1 MKLITLENLKS
12 FWKDVKSYV
21 DNGLSK
27 KADSVHGTHVTY
39 GTINGKAPGT
49 PSAGTSSKVAREDH
63 VHPVQTTVSGNAGSA
78 TKLAT
83 PRTINGTNFD
93 GTANITTANW
103 GTARTLTIGKTGKS
117 VNGSGNVSWTLD
129 EIGAA
134 AVSHAQDFSGANSN
148 TYIAYPKDGRYR
160 GTPDNASV
168 TGYLKITLPQS
179 WTSSM
184 MKFDVD
190 VFNYADNETMTYTI
204 SGYNYSSGANSA
216 WHSATAACKTHQS
229 NPKRNLSVRF
239 GHDGTKCAIYIGEA
253 STTWAYPQV
262 TVKNITVGYS
272 NYALT
277 SWNAGWVVG
286 YTTTLGT
293 ISRTVTNPYVGNGG
307 MASTANTLAT
317 ARTINGT
324 SFNGSGNITTA
335 NWGTARTLTI
345 GNSAKSVNGSANIS
359 WTLDEMG
366 ARPRVKKI
374 IDLSNTTTYHVDKWY
389 PCLADIPYDGMHNI
403 EVAVQL
409 NSGVKPSWATHAAGF
424 TCNLHVKAIAGGWG
438 TTSGDSIVLN
448 HTYGF
453 ASANPCSYSQLNNSS
468 NAVLWLRGGGKYF
481 VFTDWNASWN
491 VKTASTEIN
500 SQTVAPAT
508 SCPSI
513 SLTRSTMIANLS
525 GNASTATK
533 ATQDSAGQQI
543 NTTYI
548 KGLSVNG
555 KTITYTK
562 GDGSTGTITTQ
573 DTNTTYSTG
582 TASALGLTKLYTG
595 TGTATDGTMTQAAI
609 KTALDG
615 KAAAS
620 HTHNYVPTSDYS
632 LTTISKTLTLTTS
645 WQDTGI
651 TGSNLST
658 GTYIVQVSGM
668 SAEATSLYQEI
679 WSGTMSWFQGTT
691 NSTDS
696 DEIILHKAGHASNGR
711 TIYLRTIRTSNS
723 GYLKLQIASSHA
735 LSSSNI
741 TFKFRK
747 LI

>member
-63 VHPVQTTVSGNAGSA
+63 VHPVQTTISGNAGTA
-78 TKLAT
+78 TKL
-83 PRTINGTNFD
+83 
-93 GTANITTANW
+93 
-103 GTARTLTIGKTGKS
+103 
-117 VNGSGNVSWTLD
+117 
-129 EIGAA
+129 
-134 AVSHAQDFSGANSN
+134 Q
-148 TYIAYPKDGRYR
+148 
-160 GTPDNASV
+160 
-168 TGYLKITLPQS
+168 
-179 WTSSM
+179 
-184 MKFDVD
+184 
-190 VFNYADNETMTYTI
+190 
-204 SGYNYSSGANSA
+204 
-216 WHSATAACKTHQS
+216 
-229 NPKRNLSVRF
+229 
-239 GHDGTKCAIYIGEA
+239 
-253 STTWAYPQV
+253 
-262 TVKNITVGYS
+262 
-272 NYALT
+272 
-277 SWNAGWVVG
+277 
-286 YTTTLGT
+286 
-293 ISRTVTNPYVGNGG
+293 
-307 MASTANTLAT
+307 T
-317 ARTINGT
+317 ARTITLKGRANGSA
-324 SFNGSGNITTA
+324 SFDGSGNIIIDTNPKMFESGGTSGTSGYVAVAQLKITGSYANRPTEFKLVSRGRGTTCTVSVAFVNTDSTDPSLSSIRYWGTDYGVFIHKSTTSTWLLYATKSEAHDSIAVVDCCYGSQSITITYPGSFITEKPTSNITNASLGGSFGQANTA
-335 NWGTARTLTI
+335 N
-345 GNSAKSVNGSANIS
+345 S
-359 WTLDEMG
+359 
-366 ARPRVKKI
+366 
-374 IDLSNTTTYHVDKWY
+374 
-389 PCLADIPYDGMHNI
+389 
-403 EVAVQL
+403 
-409 NSGVKPSWATHAAGF
+409 
-424 TCNLHVKAIAGGWG
+424 
-438 TTSGDSIVLN
+438 
-448 HTYGF
+448 
-453 ASANPCSYSQLNNSS
+453 
-468 NAVLWLRGGGKYF
+468 
-481 VFTDWNASWN
+481 
-491 VKTASTEIN
+491 
-500 SQTVAPAT
+500 
-508 SCPSI
+508 
-513 SLTRSTMIANLS
+513 
-525 GNASTATK
+525 ATK

-573 DTNTTYSTG
+573 DTNTDTNTTYTLSKSGSTITLTGSDGKTTSVSDSNTTYSTG
-582 TASALGLTKLYTG
+582 TTSASGLTKLYTA
-595 TGTATDGTMTQAAI
+595 TGTATDGTLTQKAITDALKGKSDTTHTHSYLPLSGGTLTGDTTFDKYIKLNAWPNYGTGTANLWYDANNKTLAIENATNLTLGGTAVSKNGHTHNYLPLGGGTVNSSNFGPLVIKRNATTAASITFSNNNGILGHIGMTNSPNGGLIRWSSDASTSASG
-609 KTALDG
+609 TAYTVLDTG
-615 KAAAS
+615 NYKNTVTPANIGAAAAS

-668 SAEATSLYQEI
+668 NAEATSFYQEI

>member
-83 PRTINGTNFD
+83 PRAINGTSFD
-93 GTANITTANW
+93 GSANITTANW
-103 GTARTLTIGKTGKS
+103 GTSRNITVGNTTKS
-117 VNGSGNVSWTLD
+117 VNGSDNVSWSLS
-129 EIGAA
+129 EIGALPA
-134 AVSHAQDFSGANSN
+134 SGGAMTGNISFSN
-148 TYIAYPKDGRYR
+148 TGAASGTVRGITALNGDNDGWRIV
-160 GTPDNASV
+160 GGQTASNA
-168 TGYLKITLPQS
+168 GYLEIAT
-179 WTSSM
+179 M
-184 MKFDVD
+184 D
-190 VFNYADNETMTYTI
+190 DNSEPIYVRQYT
-204 SGYNYSSGANSA
+204 GA
-216 WHSATAACKTHQS
+216 
-229 NPKRNLSVRF
+229 
-239 GHDGTKCAIYIGEA
+239 Y
-253 STTWAYPQV
+253 
-262 TVKNITVGYS
+262 
-272 NYALT
+272 
-277 SWNAGWVVG
+277 
-286 YTTTLGT
+286 TTLG
-293 ISRTVTNPYVGNGG
+293 RT
-307 MASTANTLAT
+307 ATLL
-317 ARTINGT
+317 GSDGST
-324 SFNGSGNITTA
+324 SFPVKVTSPSFVGA
-335 NWGTARTLTI
+335 LT
-345 GNSAKSVNGSANIS
+345 
-359 WTLDEMG
+359 
-366 ARPRVKKI
+366 
-374 IDLSNTTTYHVDKWY
+374 
-389 PCLADIPYDGMHNI
+389 
-403 EVAVQL
+403 
-409 NSGVKPSWATHAAGF
+409 
-424 TCNLHVKAIAGGWG
+424 
-438 TTSGDSIVLN
+438 
-448 HTYGF
+448 
-453 ASANPCSYSQLNNSS
+453 
-468 NAVLWLRGGGKYF
+468 
-481 VFTDWNASWN
+481 
-491 VKTASTEIN
+491 
-500 SQTVAPAT
+500 
-508 SCPSI
+508 
-513 SLTRSTMIANLS
+513 

-548 KGLSVNG
+548 KGLSVSG

-615 KAAAS
+615 KAASSHSHNYAGSNSAGGPANKVNLPRLTGSSNTPNYLPGSSTFEIKEFGNDCSNMPTAAWYHIFTGQGSDSNYNTQLALGMTNQAVFYRYRNSGTWGSWKQLAFTDSSITGNAGTATKLQTARSINGTNFDGTGNITTANWGTARNITIGNTAKSVNGSANVTWSLSEIGAAAAS